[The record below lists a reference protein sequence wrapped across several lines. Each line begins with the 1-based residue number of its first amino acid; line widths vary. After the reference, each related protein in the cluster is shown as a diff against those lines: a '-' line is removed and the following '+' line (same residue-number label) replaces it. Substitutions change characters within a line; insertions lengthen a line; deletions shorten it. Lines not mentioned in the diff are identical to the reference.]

1 MGIQRRHVAVDERC
15 ILFSSVGMSQSM
27 EGNAPVRRCRVTDS
41 VTVAEDKLLHAIDGP
56 VGGDA
61 IRHQQL
67 VSALRF
73 VQQPF

>member
-1 MGIQRRHVAVDERC
+1 
-15 ILFSSVGMSQSM
+15 MSQSM

-41 VTVAEDKLLHAIDGP
+41 VRVAEDKLLHAIDGP